1 MKTAST
7 DAAVLLTKYLLNTKF
22 NSNVY
27 GDPPKEQSFVVS
39 GNFNHTEMNS
49 NMEGTTTTHINL
61 LDDDDEKDPLALD
74 TSSGG
79 RSSTEDSQSSA
90 PTSSKHSHSL
100 RRHVPRIIVKP
111 ILPDKKSTTMTIAAS
126 SISETASTTVGQAS
140 SSANNCSPSSRGSS
154 SRRIQQQQAKAA
166 IAAASA
172 VVTNTTT
179 STMSSAAQL
188 PTAITQASTM
198 REVLASIPG
207 FSIKPR
213 RRSSKK
219 ISTAAQIEQ
228 TKDGKIDL
236 ETPDSILASTN
247 LRALLNKQ
255 TFSMLPPL
263 YQYNL
268 IQLLPSVDREAI
280 EMEHKYPPNT
290 VPTEAIRLGPSSLNN
305 EFFARACLEWRERLA
320 EGEFTPENQ
329 MKLKTEAEREKN
341 KLDPWKLKHFEPIWG
356 EKAAN
361 RASSSRSSEANL
373 HSSKRRAESTA
384 VTQTITSTSIT
395 SASSSSIHKVASSS
409 LDPSTSSTTFN
420 FTNMRDTQTLP
431 FKNESEKLSIATVN
445 KESFTS
451 DKKLEQIP
459 ANLNAKHPDI
469 VSIINIKEEDDI
481 KIKTECTQEMSIL
494 GKAVRNNDNSS
505 TSSIIDAS
513 RRGTKRSS
521 ASPSSKESCK
531 KSDEATEE
539 KQLKMEIKHLGNVPR
554 ELSST
559 GSGGIYTNELYSTTK
574 VVSQILTST
583 KKEPSEDVIDALVKV
598 TATSVSNTSQY
609 LNPPEN
615 ITTNRQQLSRAIHE
629 GNVTCAS
636 ISMTDGNP
644 SMLVMPLLSNRNS
657 TCDSTPHRENDAMEC
672 DVMVA
677 STDQSASQ
685 IEEVPLDSAIQLD
698 NCTNNTLDDD
708 DDDDLIEQKFAD
720 AENYVLESGEVST
733 DNSADSKLAKSNIN
747 TNTNVMTT
755 PQKCSSNEA
764 DFEYNIPLDH
774 VISTQ
779 GNCSDIIQENML
791 LNTTSMLSSAAAS
804 NSPSSSLTSAISSS
818 ASGSS
823 SSVSLAEMKAMI
835 SSVVSFAGAQNSVKS
850 AQAIQSHNA
859 TENSHNK
866 IFHHLQHDW
875 NFGNIKIEE
884 EDHPTSSN
892 FNNLL
897 QSQQGVI
904 IKIDGMDVGEVGGNQ
919 PPGVSATVEINS
931 SDQEASGESS
941 AQNIMEEFIDDDN
954 ILDDDDGCMSDNSAV
969 KVIVGELQQQHQQL
983 MQLQQQQHQQQ
994 ANGAPLQ
1001 MTAQRPLDA
1010 QYLQH
1015 QHQQEPSEPHSQP
1028 PQLNDYIGE
1037 LSTEVMCEVP
1047 MSAAEMEVSSTV
1059 LTSSNSNDS
1068 TNDIS
1073 LCSSNSSSVS
1083 LNASGS
1089 LNQAPPN
1096 LSRLPTQTIQNPPQ
1110 QRQILVDSNGQI
1122 IGNFLL
1128 QQQQQQQHQQSQQHL
1143 QQQHQQQQQL
1153 LQQAAQQFTFQA
1165 AQQQHAVSTL
1175 AARQQQQQQQQQQH
1189 QHQMANKM
1197 LPVVRKSFELNT
1209 NGQPHFLTGS
1219 GSVQPSTPVPPQAS
1233 IEATHQQ
1240 LQQYSMP
1247 QQHQTQQRNF
1257 LPNPAPQSNSSP
1269 PGPQNLLTNHQQQQL
1284 QLQQQLHQLQQQQQ
1298 QLNTFQTLTTQTQHQ
1313 QHQQQQTNSL
1323 ATTPKYISK
1332 QLSIISMPARS
1343 SVASTTVAIPSTAT
1357 SAAPHALN
1365 AFNAVLNNSSAAN
1378 VLKALPPSGVPTTI
1392 AQQRPS
1398 VKVPSNK
1405 GRKTTS
1411 KLPPGA
1417 VNLER
1422 SYQICQ
1428 AVIQNSPNRENL
1440 KAQLRPPAALL
1451 NQQQQQ
1457 TVQTSNSAA
1466 LATTAANV
1474 LKTQDDV
1481 VVNAV
1486 TTGPANSLPI
1496 GLPTNVM
1503 GVGRPGVYKVIGPRM
1518 GFPRK
1523 KYVQRKSS
1531 PTLIRH
1537 VFANQGTTMLQ
1548 AANAAATNVGNQQ
1561 LTILQQPTVPSQSGQ
1576 HVSHVQAHD
1585 IHHNGNGQYVL
1596 VHRANVGAADNQA
1609 PRASSAPPVPQN
1621 QNPIHGLNGISIT
1634 GRGRPASVDVDTF
1647 NSTLQ
1652 DMQNSLQVNNPNTQI
1667 VRRNLPA
1674 GNIYIEGLGVGEAT
1688 SNLGDGSAN
1697 YIVTTTTSG
1706 MSGIMASGALRSN
1719 QQPGGGNN
1727 SPNNLDP
1734 NNCACSLNAMVICQQ
1749 CGAFCHDDCI
1759 SASKLCV
1766 SCVIR

>member
-27 GDPPKEQSFVVS
+27 GDPPNEQSFVVS
-39 GNFNHTEMNS
+39 GNFNHTETNS

-126 SISETASTTVGQAS
+126 SISETASTTMGQAS

-172 VVTNTTT
+172 VVANTTT
-179 STMSSAAQL
+179 STVSSAAQL

-361 RASSSRSSEANL
+361 RASSSRNSEANL
-373 HSSKRRAESTA
+373 HSSKRRADSTA

-395 SASSSSIHKVASSS
+395 SASNSSIHKVASSS

-615 ITTNRQQLSRAIHE
+615 ITTNRQQQSRAIHE

-636 ISMTDGNP
+636 INMTDGNP

-677 STDQSASQ
+677 STDQTASQ
-685 IEEVPLDSAIQLD
+685 IEEVPLDSAMQLD

-755 PQKCSSNEA
+755 PQKCSSSEA

-866 IFHHLQHDW
+866 MFHHLQHDW

-919 PPGVSATVEINS
+919 PSGVSATVEINS

-994 ANGAPLQ
+994 PNGAPLQ

-1015 QHQQEPSEPHSQP
+1015 QHQQQPSEPHSQP

-1083 LNASGS
+1083 LNAS
-1089 LNQAPPN
+1089 
-1096 LSRLPTQTIQNPPQ
+1096 
-1110 QRQILVDSNGQI
+1110 
-1122 IGNFLL
+1122 
-1128 QQQQQQQHQQSQQHL
+1128 
-1143 QQQHQQQQQL
+1143 
-1153 LQQAAQQFTFQA
+1153 
-1165 AQQQHAVSTL
+1165 
-1175 AARQQQQQQQQQQH
+1175 
-1189 QHQMANKM
+1189 
-1197 LPVVRKSFELNT
+1197 
-1209 NGQPHFLTGS
+1209 
-1219 GSVQPSTPVPPQAS
+1219 
-1233 IEATHQQ
+1233 
-1240 LQQYSMP
+1240 
-1247 QQHQTQQRNF
+1247 
-1257 LPNPAPQSNSSP
+1257 
-1269 PGPQNLLTNHQQQQL
+1269 
-1284 QLQQQLHQLQQQQQ
+1284 
-1298 QLNTFQTLTTQTQHQ
+1298 
-1313 QHQQQQTNSL
+1313 
-1323 ATTPKYISK
+1323 ATT
-1332 QLSIISMPARS
+1332 
-1343 SVASTTVAIPSTAT
+1343 
-1357 SAAPHALN
+1357 AAPHALN

-1451 NQQQQQ
+1451 NQQQQ
-1457 TVQTSNSAA
+1457 TVQTSNSAP

-1548 AANAAATNVGNQQ
+1548 AANAAASNVGNQQ

-1621 QNPIHGLNGISIT
+1621 QVCTQLIKPAWSKSLHHIQQNPIHGLNGISIT

-1706 MSGIMASGALRSN
+1706 MPGIMASGALRSN

-1727 SPNNLDP
+1727 SPNSLDP